1 MARKS
6 EKGASERLCKA
17 TFARM
22 SYRPKTRLGILGGG
36 QLGRML
42 IRETIN
48 LDVDVHVLDPDADA
62 PCRHISHQF
71 TQGSFNDFE
80 TVLAFGQTV
89 DIITIEI
96 EHVNV
101 DALDKLEAMGKQVF
115 PQPSVIRLIQDKGAQ
130 KEFYRTHG
138 IPSPDYRLV
147 AANGIGEHTDFLPAF
162 QKLRTGGYDGKGVQA
177 LRTAADL
184 PKAFAAPSVLEKA
197 VELEKELSVIVSRN
211 AQGEISTFPL
221 VELEFN
227 PKANLVEFL
236 FNPADVSLQ
245 IEATAQAIA
254 RTVAEKLGI
263 VGLLAVE
270 LFLDKQGNVLVN
282 EIAPRPHNSGH
293 QTIEANYTS
302 QFMQH
307 LRAVMG
313 LSPGETAIVRPS
325 VMVNLLGEEGHSGEA
340 VYEGLEEVLSW
351 KGVNVHLYGKRFTKP
366 FRKMG
371 HVTIISETLDEAK
384 AIAKKVQQTLKVKA

>member
-1 MARKS
+1 
-6 EKGASERLCKA
+6 
-17 TFARM
+17 
-22 SYRPKTRLGILGGG
+22 
-36 QLGRML
+36 
-42 IRETIN
+42 
-48 LDVDVHVLDPDADA
+48 
-62 PCRHISHQF
+62 
-71 TQGSFNDFE
+71 
-80 TVLAFGQTV
+80 
-89 DIITIEI
+89 
-96 EHVNV
+96 
-101 DALDKLEAMGKQVF
+101 
-115 PQPSVIRLIQDKGAQ
+115 
-130 KEFYRTHG
+130 
-138 IPSPDYRLV
+138 
-147 AANGIGEHTDFLPAF
+147 
-162 QKLRTGGYDGKGVQA
+162 
-177 LRTAADL
+177 
-184 PKAFAAPSVLEKA
+184 VLEKA
-197 VELEKELSVIVSRN
+197 VDLEKELSVIVSRN
-211 AQGEISTFPL
+211 AKGEIATFPL

-236 FNPADVSLQ
+236 FSPADVSLQ